1 MTLLKKNIAIH
12 KQRGAALIILATILI
27 LTVIILMVG
36 KFSQNKQRLQR
47 EAKTIERLADAKEAV
62 IAIAMANVVLP
73 GVLFYPDRSAGD
85 GNFDGLEDCSGG
97 ANPQTFPN
105 LLMGRLAF
113 RGAGDDDNCDAR
125 VATSLDIGQSMT
137 QGEDTYPLHY
147 VMSQNLAE
155 FNVGMQNSINA
166 NVVNKAG
173 GWLTVSDENGI
184 IIGQRVAFIIFD
196 PGPPLTGQNRFSPIA
211 NAAQYLDNFN
221 VPGIGVVDN
230 SDTPVATPTPS
241 NYVAARTSATFND
254 KLIFVTA
261 NEFMRR
267 VEQAMLNRIAI
278 QLATNFATGAYP
290 ATQAALIAGNPY
302 NVAPFSHWLVTIAIT
317 GNTYID
323 NGNPGPNNGYT
334 ASITYD
340 TADLV
345 CGDITFTGGAVVR
358 GINELGNQC
367 AGANQ

>member
-1 MTLLKKNIAIH
+1 M
-12 KQRGAALIILATILI
+12 
-27 LTVIILMVG
+27 
-36 KFSQNKQRLQR
+36 
-47 EAKTIERLADAKEAV
+47 
-62 IAIAMANVVLP
+62 
-73 GVLFYPDRSAGD
+73 
-85 GNFDGLEDCSGG
+85 
-97 ANPQTFPN
+97 
-105 LLMGRLAF
+105 
-113 RGAGDDDNCDAR
+113 
-125 VATSLDIGQSMT
+125 
-137 QGEDTYPLHY
+137 
-147 VMSQNLAE
+147 
-155 FNVGMQNSINA
+155 
-166 NVVNKAG
+166 
-173 GWLTVSDENGI
+173 
-184 IIGQRVAFIIFD
+184 
-196 PGPPLTGQNRFSPIA
+196 
-211 NAAQYLDNFN
+211 
-221 VPGIGVVDN
+221 VVDN

-241 NYVAARTSATFND
+241 NYVAARTSATFSD
-254 KLIFVTA
+254 TLIFVTA
-261 NEFMRR
+261 IEFMRR